1 MSKWILVLFFLG
13 LVCTVFSLTGNFEW
27 LVPWWSAILMVAAVK
42 LLTQIWKRQEEGER
56 EKLIGMIQYLEEQL
70 RFK

>member
-1 MSKWILVLFFLG
+1 
-13 LVCTVFSLTGNFEW
+13 
-27 LVPWWSAILMVAAVK
+27 MVAAVK

-56 EKLIGMIQYLEEQL
+56 EKLVGKIQYLEEQL